1 MVTCR
6 VGAAGAGDPTGSLT
20 SEAMTQPGPRIEPA
34 PGDTLP
40 EGLPPLNIFAT
51 LAKHPKLLDR
61 FNRFGGFL
69 LYKGLVPVREREIV
83 ILRVGWRSGSVY
95 EFGQHTVIGKTAGLT
110 DDEVRWL
117 ATDATDGWTSTDRD
131 LVEMVDELCMTN
143 TVSDDV
149 WQRLANRWNEQE
161 MMELLV
167 VAGFYRLVSGFLNA
181 TGVERE
187 PGVPGWPE

>member
-1 MVTCR
+1 
-6 VGAAGAGDPTGSLT
+6 
-20 SEAMTQPGPRIEPA
+20 MTMPGPRIQPA
-34 PGDTLP
+34 PADTLP

-69 LYKGLVPVREREIV
+69 LYKGELPVREREIV
-83 ILRVGWRSGSVY
+83 ILRVGWRCGSVY

-110 DDEVRWL
+110 EDEVARLVTADL
-117 ATDATDGWTSTDRD
+117 AGWSPADAD
-131 LVEMVDELCMTN
+131 LVAMADELCVAN
-143 TVSDDV
+143 TVSDRV
-149 WQRLANRWNEQE
+149 WESLANRWNEQE

-167 VAGFYRLVSGFLNA
+167 VAGFYRLVSGFLNS

-187 PGVPGWPE
+187 PGVPGWPG